1 MFFNELNDCFLY
13 QGSVMTLTMPRTM
26 VLLTILFL
34 SACSNQQSSPD
45 RHAKRA
51 IYQLDQVH
59 FDPNTRMN
67 ISNSIKYV
75 TPFFEQFYEIG
86 KADRAK
92 GLTRQQAQQREA
104 YFRSPDFLHDSE
116 QKSIFINQKYSADN
130 PQKQRQIL
138 VDAAVATYWDGYEGR
153 S

>member
-1 MFFNELNDCFLY
+1 
-13 QGSVMTLTMPRTM
+13 MTLTMPSTM

-34 SACSNQQSSPD
+34 TACSSQQSSPE

-51 IYQLDQVH
+51 VYQLDQVH
-59 FDPNTRMN
+59 FDPNSRMD
-67 ISNSIKYV
+67 ISGSIKHA
-75 TPFFEQFYEIG
+75 TPFFKQFYEIG
-86 KADRAK
+86 EADRAK

-104 YFRSPDFLHDSE
+104 YFRGPEFLQESE
-116 QKSIFINQKYSADN
+116 QKTIFINQKYSADN